1 MGTYKTYETER
12 LILSP
17 TGIED
22 ANFIYKLMNT
32 DKWLK
37 FIGDRKIKSVM
48 DAKKYI
54 ELKML
59 PQLERLGYS
68 NYTVS
73 RKEDQ
78 CKLGVCGLYDRDG
91 LEGIDIGFAFL
102 PAFEGKGYAY
112 EAANK
117 MKHMA
122 YHEFDLKSLNAI
134 TVKENISSQKLLD
147 KLGMELKETKVL
159 ENDEEELLVYTLQL
173 ENLYNQIT

>member
-73 RKEDQ
+73 RKRRPMQ
-78 CKLGVCGLYDRDG
+78 TRGLRFIRPRW
-91 LEGIDIGFAFL
+91 LRGIDIGFAFL